1 MPSLGGLSALHLIEG
16 IMRHKQKIVIKSPRN
31 RQRSGTGMLEMAF
44 LLMPTFALIGGFVD
58 IGMALFTW
66 NTLQNAV
73 REGARYAIT
82 YQVDSSGHQIT
93 SIKNQT
99 AAWAMGMVSATATS
113 TSGANVPYVDV
124 NFYSQPTQANPNGAL
139 LPASGTANSPGNI
152 VEVAIKNYPYALMA
166 PFSGALSA
174 TTATAFY
181 ATPGSSLRIQVYSTD
196 VLGGTPSTGT
206 PAL

>member
-1 MPSLGGLSALHLIEG
+1 MRPRIHTDRHSA
-16 IMRHKQKIVIKSPRN
+16 RN
-31 RQRSGTGMLEMAF
+31 RRRSGSGMLELAF

-73 REGARYAIT
+73 REGARYAVT
-82 YQVDSSGHQIT
+82 YQVDTSGHQIT
-93 SIKNQT
+93 SIKNQVAT
-99 AAWAMGMVSATATS
+99 WAMGMVSASSISTTGTS
-113 TSGANVPYVDV
+113 VPYVEV
-124 NFYSQPTQANPNGAL
+124 NFYSQPTQAAPNGGL

-196 VLGGTPSTGT
+196 VLGGTPSGGAPT
-206 PAL
+206 L

>member
-1 MPSLGGLSALHLIEG
+1 
-16 IMRHKQKIVIKSPRN
+16 MRSKRKTERNSSRN

-73 REGARYAIT
+73 REGARYAVT
-82 YQVDSSGHQIT
+82 YQWDNVSQVA
-93 SIKNQT
+93 SIKRQT
-99 AAWAMGMVSATATS
+99 ATWAMGMVSAS
-113 TSGANVPYVDV
+113 NDSSSGANVPYVDV
-124 NFYSQPTQANPNGAL
+124 NFYTPPTQANPNGSL
-139 LPASGTANSPGNI
+139 IPTTSSTRNSPGNI

-206 PAL
+206 PTP

>member
-1 MPSLGGLSALHLIEG
+1 
-16 IMRHKQKIVIKSPRN
+16 MRSKRKPERNSPRN
-31 RQRSGTGMLEMAF
+31 RQRSGTGMLELTF

-73 REGARYAIT
+73 REGARYAVT
-82 YQVDSSGHQIT
+82 YQTDSSGSQVT

-99 AAWAMGMVSATATS
+99 ATWAMGMVNATNTVS
-113 TSGANVPYVDV
+113 SGANIPYIDV
-124 NFYSQPTQANPNGAL
+124 NFYTPPTQAVPNGTL
-139 LPASGTANSPGNI
+139 IPATSSTRNSSGNI
-152 VEVAIKNYPYALMA
+152 VEVSIKNYPYALMA

-206 PAL
+206 PTP